1 MRQYA
6 VLVLSS
12 LSKILQGRDAMK
24 MVACVPT
31 IVGLLTDA
39 VPGVREA
46 AACALDNL
54 ALSRDGALQIINEE
68 NTVHLLVAALFDN
81 VSSDR
86 SSPPSASVTCQVVS
100 VLGNVTCL
108 CDGAKQALQAQVVP
122 KLIQILEDEASSS
135 TLLVKTLYTMWNV
148 SNQEDGK
155 AAAIS
160 NHAVETIAV
169 ALQRLQDG
177 RIRCVDAD
185 EIFDFKRCGTGAL
198 MAIAVDE
205 NGKPRVIDHCVEI
218 VCSLLSDND
227 PEIAANAKTI
237 ANLAAE
243 SPGGYDAFTY
253 RILHNKKLLLHVYG
267 DKSAQ
272 SLNQLLKTGSV
283 FSHHIKVAS
292 GDSVTVDATCSGHAV
307 AALETIVRTK
317 KGQDSALAC
326 LYIVENLARILQH
339 QSAAARESAREC
351 LLSLSQ
357 NHVAVG
363 RRLAKLSRSEH
374 GVASAIQG
382 DKDLQACVD
391 HATSTSN

>member
-1 MRQYA
+1 
-6 VLVLSS
+6 
-12 LSKILQGRDAMK
+12 MK
-24 MVACVPT
+24 RAACVPT

-46 AACALDNL
+46 ASCALDNL

-68 NTVHLLVAALFDN
+68 NMVHMLVASIFDN
-81 VSSDR
+81 VSSDEN
-86 SSPPSASVTCQVVS
+86 SPPSALVTCQVVS

-108 CDGAKQALQAQVVP
+108 YDGAKQALQAHVVP
-122 KLIQILEDEASSS
+122 KLIKILDDEASSS
-135 TLLVKTLYTMWNV
+135 TLLVKTLYTIWNV
-148 SNQEDGK
+148 SNQDAGK

-160 NHAVETIAV
+160 NNAIEKIAL
-169 ALQRLQDG
+169 ALQRLQDD
-177 RIRCVDAD
+177 RIRCVDED

-253 RILHNKKLLLHVYG
+253 QIIHNKKLLLHVYG

-283 FSHHIKVAS
+283 FSQYIKVANGES
-292 GDSVTVDATCSGHAV
+292 LTVDATCSGHAV
-307 AALETIVRTK
+307 AALETIVQTK
-317 KGQDSALAC
+317 RGQDSALAC
-326 LYIVENLARILQH
+326 LYIIENLARILQH
-339 QSAAARESAREC
+339 ESAAARESAREC
-351 LLSLSQ
+351 LLSLSK

-374 GVASAIQG
+374 GVASAIKG
-382 DKDLQACVD
+382 DKDLQACID
-391 HATSTSN
+391 LATSN